1 MVEPS
6 TSRRSFLFGRNL
18 KVDDPWLRFLARLR
32 RSCEGKVN
40 LLARDSAP
48 LARLEPARLEDVLH
62 ALSLCRE
69 YGVCMALEGVPVP
82 VPDRQRPVLE
92 VEAGRAW
99 GSLTPLGDGLWR
111 VQAGCPIEVMRAA
124 GLALLPVPGSVRNAA
139 QWIAM
144 LETGHQV
151 GGLARYGVES
161 VECLYPDGSIEV
173 LGLFGVHDSQPL
185 RSMAAQRSVPTL
197 FQATMHPVIENI
209 ASQTRAGLKPVWPL
223 VFRLDALMNLPGSN
237 VSLAHLLLGHRGSLG
252 WVVALHLRAAETGQ
266 FEMMQSAPS
275 RDLIASVSGLGEDG
289 LKSGGPQG
297 SDQEL
302 LYFETPGLSPS
313 ELPRYL
319 QQCREIEQDIKRA
332 VDPAG
337 VFLSC
342 PDQTG

>member
-1 MVEPS
+1 MVDPS
-6 TSRRSFLFGRNL
+6 TSRRSFLFGRSL

-48 LARLEPARLEDVLH
+48 LARLEPARFEDVLH

-82 VPDRQRPVLE
+82 GPDRQRPMLE

-124 GLALLPVPGSVRNAA
+124 GLARSPVPGPVRNAA

-144 LETGHQV
+144 LEPGHQV

-185 RSMAAQRSVPTL
+185 RSMAAQRSVPAL
-197 FQATMHPVIENI
+197 FQLAMRPVIARI
-209 ASQTRAGLKPVWPL
+209 TSQAQAGSKPVWPL
-223 VFRLDALMNLPGSN
+223 VFRLDALMSLPGSDVN
-237 VSLAHLLLGHRGSLG
+237 LAHLLLGHRGSLG
-252 WVVALHLRAAETGQ
+252 WIVALHLRVDEAGQ
-266 FEMMQSAPS
+266 AEMMQPLHSRELISPGSGLIGHGFNLADLQGSDLKAPHFE
-275 RDLIASVSGLGEDG
+275 VSGL
-289 LKSGGPQG
+289 SA
-297 SDQEL
+297 
-302 LYFETPGLSPS
+302 S
-313 ELPRYL
+313 ELPLSL
-319 QQCREIEQDIKRA
+319 QQCRELEQEIKRA

-342 PDQTG
+342 PGQTG